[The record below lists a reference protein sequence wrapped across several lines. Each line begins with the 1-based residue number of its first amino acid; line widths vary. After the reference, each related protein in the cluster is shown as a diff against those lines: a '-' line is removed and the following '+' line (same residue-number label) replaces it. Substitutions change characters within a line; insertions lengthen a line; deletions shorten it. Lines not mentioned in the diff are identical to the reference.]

1 MLVIINTKIFF
12 YFYDLWI
19 TIFIV
24 LFPFIQLSLINSH
37 LVACFASLR
46 ILSATRKNRRYQRI
60 EGKKKKEWKTLKGGI
75 SRATTSCAYARHV
88 FARVIR
94 AKHGSREWE
103 EEEEEEEEEDKGEDR
118 VGSRRRAKEKKKEKK
133 IRPRG
138 GNERK
143 TRSSRWIARARNLIR
158 DVTSSLSRKLPPRRR
173 YRLVDKD
180 NEAGQWAA
188 GPRIVLNK
196 SRFSTVGPPIIDVND
211 DDCLSIPNPWI

>member
-1 MLVIINTKIFF
+1 MLVIINTKVFF
-12 YFYDLWI
+12 YFYHLWI

-24 LFPFIQLSLINSH
+24 FFPFIQLSLINSH
-37 LVACFASLR
+37 LVACFATLR

-60 EGKKKKEWKTLKGGI
+60 EGKK
-75 SRATTSCAYARHV
+75 
-88 FARVIR
+88 
-94 AKHGSREWE
+94 
-103 EEEEEEEEEDKGEDR
+103 
-118 VGSRRRAKEKKKEKK
+118 KKKEKK